1 MRNVWT
7 IAKREFKIY
16 FSSPAA
22 YLIAFMI
29 LVVLGVYFYLN
40 IQIASMYSM
49 APGIEITL
57 GPMATLLMLAVPAVT
72 TRLLAEEQRMGTI
85 ELMLTAP
92 VRDWELVAGKWL
104 GSFMLMLVIIG
115 ITLIFPL
122 ALNSMVS
129 PGIDQG
135 PLLSGYLGILLMTA
149 AMLGIGVAVSS
160 FFSNQIAAF
169 ATTMGV
175 LIFLWWI
182 VSPIAQVMGTTGG
195 ALADFF
201 GRLSLGDPFFDNFLF
216 GVIDLESIVFYLSLT
231 ALGLFVATQSVEAR
245 RWR

>member
-1 MRNVWT
+1 MRNIWT

-29 LVVLGVYFYLN
+29 LVVVGVYFYLN
-40 IQIASMYSM
+40 IQIASMYYS

-57 GPMATLLMLAVPAVT
+57 GPMATLFMLAIPAVT

-92 VRDWELVAGKWL
+92 VRDAELVIGKWL
-104 GSFMLMLVIIG
+104 GAFLLMLVIAA
-115 ITLIFPL
+115 ITIVFPL

-135 PLLSGYLGILLMTA
+135 PVISGYLGLMLLTG

-160 FFSNQIAAF
+160 FFENQIAAF
-169 ATTMGV
+169 ASTMGV
-175 LIFLWWI
+175 LVFLWWI
-182 VSPIAQVMGTTGG
+182 VSPIGQVLGASGG
-195 ALADFF
+195 ALANFF
-201 GRLSLGDPFFDNFLF
+201 SYLSIGDHFFDTFLF
-216 GVIDLESIVFYLSLT
+216 GVIDLEGIVFYLSLT
-231 ALGLFVATQSVEAR
+231 ALSLFIATQSVEAR